1 MSQNKDSILIASN
14 KFFAGINE
22 TEIKINFSSKNLT
35 AIKEGEVIFQN
46 GGSSEEIYLIVDGE
60 VKIKFPNPNGA
71 PIIKTKIK
79 NDFFGDTEFIEKI
92 PRKSSA
98 VAETNCLLFILNRTE
113 YIELISL
120 NPLIKKNLPLENTD
134 SSSQKYF
141 SDSAFRH
148 NSRKQWVI
156 EPEAT
161 VKEQHDEVYLNKK
174 DEELSEPDIEDIATP
189 EELKP
194 DETFTSNEEIAE
206 TNDNDLIG
214 RDNEKDEL
222 NLEWDFNNSPQE
234 ENSHLPIQ
242 GNIQE
247 TDESQTNWDLS
258 EYNPLS
264 QEIAPGVTENVQK
277 INDVQFYEIINA
289 IKRITSDLQIGK
301 VSEQIIKETIY
312 LTGAKSGRIYFKDKD
327 ESEFYGLVPGT
338 NEKNEI
344 RIKINKGITG
354 ISAAENI
361 IINIQNPTEDYRY
374 SSEVDNP
381 GEDNLENLLAFP
393 ISTEQREV
401 IAILELFNSPKKVF
415 DENEINILSILSP
428 IIAQIIKHS
437 SVLKETKQENIF
449 SEIGKITNFIKDDLT
464 SSITLVKNYSD
475 IIRKKNISMEINP
488 ILTMISNQADLIHDS
503 LDSIMNYITS
513 ENNLNL
519 QKENINGL
527 MNDVV
532 SMLAEYVELRN
543 VKLYKKFG
551 KNIVIMID
559 KKEFFQACFQITK
572 NACDAMPYG
581 GEIFIITKIN
591 EDTASIE
598 FRDTGTGIPEEI
610 QTRIFEPFF
619 SYGKDNNTGL
629 GLAIAEKIIRDHS
642 GNISVSKSEG
652 TGAIFSITL
661 PIIV

>member
-1 MSQNKDSILIASN
+1 MSQNKDSILIAGN
-14 KFFAGINE
+14 KLFAGINE
-22 TEIKINFSSKNLT
+22 TEININFSSKNLT
-35 AIKEGEVIFQN
+35 AIKEGDVIFQN

-60 VKIKFPNPNGA
+60 VKTKFPNPNGA

-79 NDFFGDTEFIEKI
+79 NDFFGDKEFIDKV

-98 VAETNCLLFILNRTE
+98 VAETNCLLFILNRSE
-113 YIELISL
+113 YNELIAL
-120 NPLIKKNLPLENTD
+120 NPLIKKNLPLENID
-134 SSSQKYF
+134 ASSQKYF

-156 EPEAT
+156 EPEAN

-174 DEELSEPDIEDIATP
+174 DEELSEPDIEDIAPP
-189 EELKP
+189 EELKS
-194 DETFTSNEEIAE
+194 DETFTSNEEIDE
-206 TNDNDLIG
+206 TNNNDLIE

-222 NLEWDFNNSPQE
+222 NLEWDFNNSPLEQ
-234 ENSHLPIQ
+234 NGLLPIQ
-242 GNIQE
+242 DNIQE
-247 TDESQTNWDLS
+247 TDESQTNWDFS
-258 EYNPLS
+258 EFNPHS
-264 QEIAPGVTENVQK
+264 EQIAPVINENVQK
-277 INDVQFYEIINA
+277 INGVQFYEIIDA
-289 IKRITSDLQIGK
+289 IKRITSDLQLGK

-312 LTGAKSGRIYFKDKD
+312 LTGAESGRIYFKDKN

-344 RIKINKGITG
+344 RIKINDGIMG

-361 IINIQNPTEDYRY
+361 IINIQNPTEDNRY
-374 SSEVDNP
+374 LSEVDNP

-393 ISTEQREV
+393 ISTEQGEV
-401 IAILELFNSPKKVF
+401 IAILELLNSPKIIF
-415 DENEINILSILSP
+415 GENEINILSKLSP
-428 IIAQIIKHS
+428 IIAQAIEHS
-437 SVLKETKQENIF
+437 SLIKETTQGNTF
-449 SEIGKITNFIKDDLT
+449 LEISKITNFIIDDLS
-464 SSITLVKNYSD
+464 SSITLIKNYSD
-475 IIRKKNISMEINP
+475 LIRKKNISVEINP

-503 LDSIMNYITS
+503 LGSIMNYITS
-513 ENNLNL
+513 DNNLSL

-527 MNDVV
+527 MNDIV
-532 SMLAEYVELRN
+532 SMLAEYVELRK
-543 VKLYKKFG
+543 VKLYKKFS
-551 KNIVIMID
+551 KNIFIMID

-661 PIIV
+661 PAIV